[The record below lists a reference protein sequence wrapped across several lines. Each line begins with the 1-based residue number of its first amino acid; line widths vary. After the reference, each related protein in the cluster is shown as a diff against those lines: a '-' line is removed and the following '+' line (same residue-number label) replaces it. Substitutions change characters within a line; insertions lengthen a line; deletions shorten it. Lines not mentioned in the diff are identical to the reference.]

1 MSRCIGTESVLGI
14 RVAVRDLDQHEVFAA
29 MITDY
34 ISFKY
39 GNESLVQF
47 WRAYVGMLVHAG
59 ATGRLLASFNGSA
72 PPPQALLAPPAV
84 GASPPKKT
92 HEDAL
97 VSAPPKCTAAKAKPC
112 PQKAEQV
119 AIDPRLESKGVC
131 DTDSVAAKVEFD
143 ALANDLEDKSA
154 ASASSHQQ
162 VPLIPLVAPG
172 ANPQKRA
179 KTSL

>member
-72 PPPQALLAPPAV
+72 LPPQALLAPPAV
-84 GASPPKKT
+84 GASPPKT
-92 HEDAL
+92 QEDAL

-112 PQKAEQV
+112 PRKAEKF

-131 DTDSVAAKVEFD
+131 DSVAAKVERD

-162 VPLIPLVAPG
+162 VPLNPLFAPG
-172 ANPQKRA
+172 ANPKKRA